1 MISVMVSICGFP
13 YGCHPEARYEETNGF
28 RGFVILRL
36 AKRAEGSQVALNLL
50 KPGFSA
56 ACVT

>member
-1 MISVMVSICGFP
+1 MVSIRGFP

-50 KPGFSA
+50 KPGFRAS
-56 ACVT
+56 CVT